1 MKAVSLVLIL
11 LSFSAVGETPCYSAL
26 RFISVNE
33 APANYVDENGEF
45 DGFTTGIVK
54 QLQSQLDIDIPL
66 EVMPEARAMMTLNSN
81 ANVVMFSI
89 SRTRQ
94 RESNYHWLGHVI
106 SKRWVLYS
114 RYDSQDDVTSL
125 QQVID
130 TKVIGVIRGDIR
142 EKWLND
148 KRASYV
154 ISIPSYENAIEML
167 MRGRIDYLFYES
179 FGVYSTLKNLGYT
192 SDMVKSQLVVTES
205 DVYIAM
211 SKSLGSDDMAL
222 ALQQELELLMAS
234 DWYKAHIEKWVNKL
248 NAEKVADAWF
258 AKGVLQY

>member
-1 MKAVSLVLIL
+1 MKAISLVLIL
-11 LSFSAVGETPCYSAL
+11 FSFNAVGETPCYSAL

-54 QLQSQLDIDIPL
+54 QLQRQLDINIPL

-130 TKVIGVIRGDIR
+130 TKVNGVIRGDIR
-142 EKWLND
+142 
-148 KRASYV
+148 
-154 ISIPSYENAIEML
+154 
-167 MRGRIDYLFYES
+167 
-179 FGVYSTLKNLGYT
+179 
-192 SDMVKSQLVVTES
+192 
-205 DVYIAM
+205 
-211 SKSLGSDDMAL
+211 
-222 ALQQELELLMAS
+222 
-234 DWYKAHIEKWVNKL
+234 EKWVNKL